1 MRDPNRIPQ
10 VLNALALYWKEHPD
24 LRLGQIISNA
34 QSTHRINN
42 GLADTQDVFY
52 FEDEDLLKTLYE
64 LL

>member
-10 VLNALALYWKEHPD
+10 VLNALGQYWMKHPD
-24 LRLGQIISNA
+24 LRLGQIVSNA
-34 QSTHRINN
+34 QSTHRINA

-64 LL
+64 LP